1 VYSSCVMR
9 YPTRF
14 LAEVVDGSAVDRL
27 RDRTVPFVGDTPDGT
42 WVVVREIDGAAHARG
57 EPLARPG
64 TALAE
69 LVRLAVDHGLD
80 PVFSDAVEREALAWT
95 EDPETDQP
103 TLADLRDRPFVTI
116 DNADSRDLDQ
126 AVLVERAGRGYRV
139 RYAIADASFYV
150 PRGSALFAEALR
162 RGASYY
168 LPGWM
173 VPMLPR
179 ALSEGIVSLN
189 PRVDRRALVFDMQ
202 LDASGV
208 CTSTDVVPARIRS
221 RAKLSYDGVQ
231 RFLDGADPAYVDAE
245 IGEVLRLLREV
256 GERRIA
262 HAAARDVVRYRRR
275 VVEVGLDARKSF
287 VMFGG
292 LRNDVER
299 YGEQLS
305 LLCNAEGAR
314 LLREGQR
321 APHVQPIYRVHPA
334 PPEDRVAR
342 FSQELEAI
350 AAARGERWRWK
361 RAGGQSL
368 AAYLASLPWDGE
380 EARLSRAI
388 QRQAILTNVRSTF
401 RGEPGA
407 HHGVGAE
414 VYARFSAPMR
424 EIVGVFLHGEL
435 VEHLR
440 GLGDHDDGL
449 AERVIEAANDA
460 RNLQR
465 TLTAKADRLA
475 LDALLARDQAS
486 GAVRRGTVMGVTKGK
501 VYVTLDEPPVDVK
514 LYRRHLG
521 GRTFALGDAIDVRV
535 TERDDRDRWVLEP
548 V

>member
-1 VYSSCVMR
+1 MR

-14 LAEVVDGSAVDRL
+14 LAEVVDGAAVDPL
-27 RDRTVPFVGDTPDGT
+27 RERSLPFAGDAPDGT
-42 WVVVREIDGAAHARG
+42 WLVAQEVRGAAHAEG

-64 TALAE
+64 TALAD

-95 EDPETDQP
+95 EDPRADEP
-103 TLADLRDRPFVTI
+103 TLADLRELPFVTI
-116 DNADSRDLDQ
+116 DNVDSRDLDQ
-126 AVLVERAGRGYRV
+126 ALLVERAGRGHRV

-150 PRGSALFAEALR
+150 PRGSALFADALR

-179 ALSEGIVSLN
+179 TLSEGIVSLN

-202 LDASGV
+202 LDASGA
-208 CTSTDVVPARIRS
+208 CTSTDIVRARIRS
-221 RAKLSYDGVQ
+221 QAKLDYDGVQ
-231 RFLDGADPAYVDAE
+231 RFLDGDAPDYATGE
-245 IGEVLRLLREV
+245 VAEVLRRLREV

-275 VVEVGLDARKSF
+275 VVEVGLDDRKSF
-287 VMFGG
+287 VLFGG

-314 LLREGQR
+314 LLREGER
-321 APHVQPIYRVHPA
+321 APHVQPIYRVHPP

-342 FSQELEAI
+342 FAEELDAI
-350 AAARGERWRWK
+350 ADARGDRWRWK

-368 AAYLASLPWDGE
+368 AAYLAALPWEGE
-380 EARLSRAI
+380 DARLTRAI
-388 QRQAILTNVRSTF
+388 QRQAIMTNVRSTF

-435 VEHLR
+435 VEHVR
-440 GLGDHDDGL
+440 GLGERNEDL
-449 AERVIEAANDA
+449 AEEIIEAANES

-486 GAVRRGTVMGVTKGK
+486 GAVRRGTVMGSTKGK
-501 VYVTLDEPPVDVK
+501 VYVTLDEPPVEVK

-521 GRTFALGDAIDVRV
+521 GRAFELGDAIDVRV
-535 TERDDRDRWVLEP
+535 TGRDDRDRWVLEP
-548 V
+548 A